1 MRFRGIKFIIGVLG
15 LGILLV
21 GQAAAQNGPGKGRGP
36 FAGPANDRFLDVIVV
51 LNSEFAPGGH
61 AANQAAAGNIA
72 RGLGIAPDF
81 NFGTALFGFA
91 GPVSEG
97 RLAALE
103 NDPRVAYVNFNRP
116 LSLPRPQPAAPKW
129 CTPESTHPAC
139 AGDGETVESTQVVP
153 WGVDRIGAPL
163 APANLGY
170 IHVYVLDTGIDSNHK
185 DLQTKIGNGFAAEVC
200 KGNGGTCR
208 ELWDDDNGHGTHV
221 AGTIGAL
228 DNDRDV
234 VGVAPGVTL
243 HAVKV
248 LAKNGSGSWAG
259 VIAGI
264 DWTASQA
271 KDVIQAP
278 VVANMSLSG
287 SGSKT
292 GICTNERFT
301 GSSSLHEAI
310 CKASIA
316 GVVFSVAAGNAGG
329 DAANRV
335 PAAYDDAVIT
345 VSATMNSGNWPSWSN
360 WGDDAPLWDTS
371 CSAGCFAPVTIAAP
385 GVGVL
390 STRAGGGTTT
400 MSGTSMAAP
409 HVAGVI
415 ALFLVEKIAIDG
427 YPASS
432 AFVDARNALIVG
444 AESTG
449 GFNNTSGHP
458 HFEDFLDALFSNGS

>member
-15 LGILLV
+15 LGFLLV
-21 GQAAAQNGPGKGRGP
+21 GQAAAQNGPGKGGGP

-72 RGLGIAPDF
+72 RGLGIAPAF

-97 RLAALE
+97 RLTALQ

-129 CTPESTHPAC
+129 CTEGSTHPAC
-139 AGDGETVESTQVVP
+139 AGDGETTESTQVVP
-153 WGVDRIGAPL
+153 WGVSRIGAD
-163 APANLGY
+163 PAAIGLGP
-170 IHVYVLDTGIDSNHK
+170 IHVYVIDTGIDSNHK
-185 DLQTKIGNGFAAEVC
+185 DLILGVGFAAESC

-208 ELWDDDNGHGTHV
+208 EPWDDDHGHGTHV

-248 LAKNGSGSWAG
+248 LSKNGSGSWAG

-264 DWTASQA
+264 DWTASQ
-271 KDVIQAP
+271 VNGAP

-292 GICTNERFT
+292 GTCTNSGFT

-310 CKASIA
+310 CIASNF
-316 GVVFSVAAGNAGG
+316 GVVFSVAAGNDGT

-345 VSATMNSGNWPSWSN
+345 ASATMNGDDWPGWSN
-360 WGDDAPLWDTS
+360 WGDDVLLWEPA
-371 CSAGCFAPVTIAAP
+371 CSVCFAPVTIAAP
-385 GVGVL
+385 GVSVL

-409 HVAGVI
+409 HVSGVI
-415 ALFLVEKIAIDG
+415 ALYLAANAV
-427 YPASS
+427 PANGL
-432 AFVDARNALIVG
+432 AFVDSRDALIAG
-444 AESTG
+444 AEPTG
-449 GFNNTSGHP
+449 GFNNTSGRP
-458 HFEDFLDALFSNGS
+458 HSEDFLDALFNTGS